1 LLWCKQPTNRSGEH
15 TLNVTETSITI
26 KDLLSFS
33 IYRFTVFAENTK
45 LKGLPL
51 QFLVETL
58 PEVTVFPSVR
68 GVNIT
73 LSNNCNRIKPFI
85 ETSVIIFCTSQ
96 WCRNQN
102 RAPKRM
108 NTYYNDIITNGL
120 TPFSDYSADL
130 IFYGSQEY
138 GYESREY
145 ITRKNF
151 RTKPT
156 SN

>member
-1 LLWCKQPTNRSGEH
+1 
-15 TLNVTETSITI
+15 VTETSVTI
-26 KDLLSFS
+26 QDLLSCS
-33 IYRFTVFAENTK
+33 LYKFTVFAENTK

-51 QFLVETL
+51 QFFAGTL
-58 PEVTVFPSVR
+58 PEVTVFPRMR

-73 LSNNCNRIKPFI
+73 LSDQCNSIRVLVKTVVMI
-85 ETSVIIFCTSQ
+85 CTNE

-102 RAPKRM
+102 RAYKRT
-108 NTYYNDIITNGL
+108 NYYYDDIITINGL

-130 IFYGSQEY
+130 IFDDDTGDYT
-138 GYESREY
+138 
-145 ITRKNF
+145 TRKNF